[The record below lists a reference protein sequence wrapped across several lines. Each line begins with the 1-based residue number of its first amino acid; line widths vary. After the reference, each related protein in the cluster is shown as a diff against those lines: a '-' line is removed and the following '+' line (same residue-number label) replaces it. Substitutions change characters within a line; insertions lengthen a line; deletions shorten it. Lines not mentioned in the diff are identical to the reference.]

1 MKQQGTSNRDSQQSA
16 KSHYSSRVFTAN
28 PSTNKTS
35 SKLQYS
41 KRGNSSDQARE
52 SQRYTSNKISPS
64 SLITQASPNSNNNV
78 DVKSIITQAE
88 EGRPHT
94 TFNTKQLIK

>member
-1 MKQQGTSNRDSQQSA
+1 MKPVNFVKDPQLSSKNQ
-16 KSHYSSRVFTAN
+16 YSSRIFTAN
-28 PSTNKTS
+28 PSSTKNS

-41 KRGNSSDQARE
+41 KRGSSTDQARE
-52 SQRYTSNKISPS
+52 SQRYNANKISPAN
-64 SLITQASPNSNNNV
+64 LITQAIPGSNNVV